1 MASATSSTQKN
12 QEYDEDEEVTSKGS
26 YNNNNNKSDGV
37 VSRQDI
43 KAAIA
48 KTIELRALH
57 ATLLQQQ
64 QQGNISPVKIL
75 ASSAY
80 SPTTSLHSHH
90 FSAQDYP
97 IFTPSY
103 EDEPLPGY
111 KQLQLDHN
119 PNYAEIWDEYGFG
132 GVGNGN
138 DEPNLFLK
146 NGSTNSLINFEPHIC
161 PADDQRS
168 VTSSCTD
175 QITTHKASPI
185 ARYNKDRRNSLGDL
199 KSVSSCNKC
208 KPAIISTGAD
218 GGGGSSTSK
227 SGRNSN
233 VIVPLSDSH
242 VSVQSQ
248 PKSKG
253 GRNLSWLFPKLKR
266 KSKVENSP
274 NRTDQ
279 SDEVSQVLKDHIG
292 MVSNETLK
300 KELMEANES
309 RDAALVEVTEMK
321 SSLGELRQKLEYLE
335 TYCEELKKALRQAI
349 QATESPVL
357 SSFKLRNF
365 PRTGKSIDGDGE
377 NVIPVTDEVML
388 EGFLQ
393 IVSESRLSVKQF
405 CKTLIGQI
413 EETDNLLADNLNLL
427 LQPYK
432 LSVNSKYSKAVLY
445 HIESIINQSLFQ
457 DFENCV
463 FQKNGSPKHL
473 DPQQDRHAQ
482 FSSFVV
488 LRNLSWNEVLRKGTK
503 YYSEDFSKF
512 CDQKMSCIIATLNWT
527 RPWPEQLLQA
537 FFVAAKCIWL
547 LHLLAFS
554 FNPPLG
560 ILRVEENRSFDMHY
574 MEDVVADRLKVQ
586 SPSRVKVMVMPGFY
600 VQDRVLKCK
609 VICRYKNVA

>member
-1 MASATSSTQKN
+1 MASATTSSTHKFQDN
-12 QEYDEDEEVTSKGS
+12 DDDEVTSYKNKNCEVVVNRQEIKG
-26 YNNNNNKSDGV
+26 
-37 VSRQDI
+37 
-43 KAAIA
+43 AIA
-48 KTIELRALH
+48 KAIELRALH
-57 ATLLQQQ
+57 AALLQQQ
-64 QQGNISPVKIL
+64 QQGNSPIKKFP
-75 ASSAY
+75 SSA
-80 SPTTSLHSHH
+80 SPTVSLHSHH
-90 FSAQDYP
+90 FSSQDYP

-111 KQLQLDHN
+111 KQLHLDHN

-138 DEPNLFLK
+138 NESILSDYRKANSTLK
-146 NGSTNSLINFEPHIC
+146 NGFTNSLINLEPHIC

-175 QITTHKASPI
+175 QVTTRKASPI
-185 ARYNKDRRNSLGDL
+185 ARYIKSRRNSLGDL
-199 KSVSSCNKC
+199 NSVSSCNKC
-208 KPAIISTGAD
+208 KPATISTEVD
-218 GGGGSSTSK
+218 GGGCSTSK
-227 SGRNSN
+227 SGKNSN
-233 VIVPLSDSH
+233 VIVPLTDSH

-248 PKSKG
+248 PKSKVG
-253 GRNLSWLFPKLKR
+253 MNLSWLFPKLK
-266 KSKVENSP
+266 KKNKVENSP

-292 MVSNETLK
+292 MVSIETLK
-300 KELMEANES
+300 KDLMEANES
-309 RDAALVEVTEMK
+309 RDAALIEVSGMK
-321 SSLGELRQKLEYLE
+321 SSLGELKQKLEYLE

-349 QATESPVL
+349 QATESPV
-357 SSFKLRNF
+357 SSKLRNF
-365 PRTGKSIDGDGE
+365 PKNGKSIDGDGE
-377 NVIPVTDEVML
+377 NVIPVSDEVML

-393 IVSESRLSVKQF
+393 MVSESRLSVKQF

-413 EETDNLLADNLNLL
+413 EETDNLLTDNLNLL

-432 LSVNSKYSKAVLY
+432 LSLNSKYSKAVLY

-463 FQKNGSPKHL
+463 FQKNGSSKHL
-473 DPQQDRHAQ
+473 DPQHDRHAQ
-482 FSSFVV
+482 FSSFVA

-503 YYSEDFSKF
+503 YYSEEFSKF

-554 FNPPLG
+554 FNPSLG
-560 ILRVEENRSFDMHY
+560 ILRVEENRTFDMHY
-574 MEDVVADRLKVQ
+574 MEDVFADRQ
-586 SPSRVKVMVMPGFY
+586 RAQGPSKVKVMVMPGFY
-600 VQDRVLKCK
+600 VHDRVLRCK

>member
-1 MASATSSTQKN
+1 MASATTSSTQKI
-12 QEYDEDEEVTSKGS
+12 QEYDDDEVTSYKNKNGGIVNRQEIKG
-26 YNNNNNKSDGV
+26 
-37 VSRQDI
+37 
-43 KAAIA
+43 AIA
-48 KTIELRALH
+48 KAIELRALH
-57 ATLLQQQ
+57 AALLQQQ
-64 QQGNISPVKIL
+64 QGNSPVKKFP
-75 ASSAY
+75 SSA
-80 SPTTSLHSHH
+80 SPTVSLHSHH

-119 PNYAEIWDEYGFG
+119 QNYAETWDEYGFG
-132 GVGNGN
+132 GLGNGN
-138 DEPNLFLK
+138 NESILSDYRKANSSLK
-146 NGSTNSLINFEPHIC
+146 NGFTNSLINLEPHIC

-175 QITTHKASPI
+175 QVTTRKASPI
-185 ARYNKDRRNSLGDL
+185 ARYNKSRRNSLGDL

-208 KPAIISTGAD
+208 KPATISTEVD
-218 GGGGSSTSK
+218 GGGSSTSK
-227 SGRNSN
+227 SGKNSN
-233 VIVPLSDSH
+233 VIVPLTDSH
-242 VSVQSQ
+242 ISVQSQ
-248 PKSKG
+248 PKSKAG
-253 GRNLSWLFPKLKR
+253 LNLSWLFPKLK
-266 KSKVENSP
+266 KKHKVENSP

-292 MVSNETLK
+292 MVSIETLK

-309 RDAALVEVTEMK
+309 RDAALIEVSGMK
-321 SSLGELRQKLEYLE
+321 SSLGELKQKLEYLE

-349 QATESPVL
+349 QATESPV
-357 SSFKLRNF
+357 SSKLRNF
-365 PRTGKSIDGDGE
+365 PRNGKSIDGDGE
-377 NVIPVTDEVML
+377 NVIPVSDEVML

-393 IVSESRLSVKQF
+393 MVSESRLSVKQF

-413 EETDNLLADNLNLL
+413 EETDNLLTDNLNLL

-432 LSVNSKYSKAVLY
+432 LSLNSKYSKAVLY

-463 FQKNGSPKHL
+463 FQKNGSAKHL

-482 FSSFVV
+482 FSSFVA

-512 CDQKMSCIIATLNWT
+512 CDQKMSCIISTLNWT

-554 FNPPLG
+554 FSPSLV
-560 ILRVEENRSFDMHY
+560 ILRVEENRTFDMHY
-574 MEDVVADRLKVQ
+574 MEDVFADRQ
-586 SPSRVKVMVMPGFY
+586 RSQGPSKVKVMVMPGFY
-600 VQDRVLKCK
+600 VHDRVLRCK
-609 VICRYKNVA
+609 VICRYKNVS